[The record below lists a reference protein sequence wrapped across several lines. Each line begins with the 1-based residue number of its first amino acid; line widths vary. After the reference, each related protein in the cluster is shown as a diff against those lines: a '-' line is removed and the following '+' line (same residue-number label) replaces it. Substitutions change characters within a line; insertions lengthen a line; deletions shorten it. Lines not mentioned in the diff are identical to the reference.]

1 MRADFFALG
10 IRQRLRRA
18 HDLAHRRPR
27 EIDAGRRREVGEM
40 QREAAHAHEHRRLE
54 GLDERE
60 LDLRGAHVAG
70 ADPDH
75 ADLEQVRAASP
86 HLPSR
91 MNADRKR
98 DVAEVARPDPHAG
111 KRPPP
116 GEQPIA
122 DVLVGA
128 RIEHRR
134 AGRPARAPVFGDV
147 GRRHQQNW
155 RRNSA
160 WSSCRSVSLSRIGIR
175 RQCSGSSS
183 LRGIDMVELAAV
195 PRDLLR
201 PFECN
206 PLSLALDF
214 PDVVARFRQRQR
226 EVHGYPEAS
235 SAVPAPPAK
244 HQFAPT
250 SRRRY
255 CWLIRLAEAEQET
268 CGVPQSASDM
278 KPR

>member
-1 MRADFFALG
+1 
-10 IRQRLRRA
+10 
-18 HDLAHRRPR
+18 
-27 EIDAGRRREVGEM
+27 
-40 QREAAHAHEHRRLE
+40 
-54 GLDERE
+54 
-60 LDLRGAHVAG
+60 
-70 ADPDH
+70 
-75 ADLEQVRAASP
+75 
-86 HLPSR
+86 
-91 MNADRKR
+91 

-147 GRRHQQNW
+147 GRRHAAELAQK
-155 RRNSA
+155 
-160 WSSCRSVSLSRIGIR
+160 
-175 RQCSGSSS
+175 
-183 LRGIDMVELAAV
+183 LRVVELPQRFFVENGNPAPVLGVVELGWIDMVELAAV

-201 PFECN
+201 PFECD

-226 EVHGYPEAS
+226 EVHGYPESS

-255 CWLIRLAEAEQET
+255 CWLIRLAEAKQET